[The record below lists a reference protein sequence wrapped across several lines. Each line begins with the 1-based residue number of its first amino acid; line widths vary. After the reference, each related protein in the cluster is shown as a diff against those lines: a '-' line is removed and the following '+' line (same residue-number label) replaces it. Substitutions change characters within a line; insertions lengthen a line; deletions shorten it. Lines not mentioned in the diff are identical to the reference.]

1 MQPNTEVRV
10 QESPDS
16 LVPDMIAPE
25 GLQIAECYLKHGG
38 DSKLVA
44 LELELPAAQVD
55 LQLKKPEVKGYI
67 SRIFNEA
74 GFRNK
79 SRMFGLLDQIVNMK
93 LEEMADTGLGTTMDI
108 MDVLKTYQTMQINTM
123 KMEMDLLKA
132 QKENAP
138 VSQTNIQV
146 NQNLPGSSDPAYM
159 DVLNLLTGGKK

>member
-1 MQPNTEVRV
+1 MQPQTEVSV
-10 QESPDS
+10 QENTDS

-25 GLQIAECYLKHGG
+25 GLQIAESYLKHGG

-44 LELELPAAQVD
+44 LELELPKAQID

-67 SRIFNEA
+67 SRVFNEA

-79 SRMFGLLDQIVNMK
+79 NRMFGLLDQIVNMK
-93 LEEMADTGLGTTMDI
+93 LDEMADTGLGTTMDI
-108 MDVLKTYQTMQINTM
+108 MDVLKTYQTMQMNTM
-123 KMEMDLLKA
+123 KMELELIKA
-132 QKENAP
+132 QKDNAP

-159 DVLNLLTGGKK
+159 DVLNLLTKGSR